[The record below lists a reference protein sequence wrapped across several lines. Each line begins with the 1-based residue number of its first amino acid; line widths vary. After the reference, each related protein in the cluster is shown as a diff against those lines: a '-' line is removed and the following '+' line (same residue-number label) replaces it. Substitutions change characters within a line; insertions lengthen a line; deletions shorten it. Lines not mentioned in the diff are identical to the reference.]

1 MSDAFDLYLASASP
15 RRAEL
20 LRQIG
25 ITFRVISGSVDE
37 TVLAGETAEQYV
49 LRLAREKA
57 LAGWQNAACDHQHPV
72 LAADTSVVL
81 DAEVLGK
88 PANVAEARA
97 MLARL
102 SGRSHQVMTAVGLHA
117 DGFSAQRL
125 NVSQV
130 QFRCL
135 RDSELDAYAASGE
148 GLDKA
153 GAYAVQG
160 RAARFIT
167 RLDGS
172 YSGVM
177 GLPLHDVDSLL
188 NEWAAANSTAQQPV
202 SPASSSPSRVAR

>member
-37 TVLAGETAEQYV
+37 TVLPGESAERYV
-49 LRLAREKA
+49 LRLAQEKA
-57 LAGWQNAACDHQHPV
+57 LAGWQNPDCDRQHPV

-81 DAEVLGK
+81 DGEVLGK
-88 PANVAEARA
+88 PAHVAEARA

-102 SGRSHQVMTAVGLHA
+102 SGRCHQVMTAVGLQA
-117 DGFSAQRL
+117 AGFSAQRL

-130 QFRCL
+130 QFRSL
-135 RDSELDAYAASGE
+135 SARELDDYAASGE

-160 RAARFIT
+160 RAARYIT

-188 NEWAAANSTAQQPV
+188 NELSF
-202 SPASSSPSRVAR
+202 SPRVAR